1 MGTQTRMQPAA
12 PSSLLCAAWFLGTV
26 GLILAGGGCI
36 LPRAR
41 RIRDAPPTPRLKPA
55 ERSATVW
62 PTVVVRNVP
71 GPFTPPW
78 PPRPGA
84 SLELWQIDLLD
95 LDRPEVTPWLEA
107 WQPRG
112 DRLARPVP
120 IEVESET
127 PWRLRLPRPGAYVL
141 RSRSGSEVSVALV
154 LASEIHAMLTLFD
167 DDCEVLCAEAQT
179 GKPVSGAY
187 VRVLY
192 RSERLGRER
201 LLAVSGSTD
210 ADGRWRSSMLR
221 DRFAPSL
228 AATAVASHGGH
239 YAVATQRR
247 VLDHSEAAWRLSV
260 TARSH
265 VFRPGQTAELVG
277 MVQARPGHRFAPAA
291 GAPVKLLLLDPGEV
305 VAGSLRTATDEVGSF
320 TAAFEL
326 AKDAPPGAYTVVIG
340 MEDAPRFEPRRFDAF
355 SVALPSP
362 SRFRVKLG
370 LSRSVVAP
378 GDPLE
383 LQVEAARPDGGP
395 IAGARVRVLTW
406 GYPVAMAGGP
416 AWASGTAPCDPRQI
430 VAIPIRLPPVT
441 QTDSQ
446 GRATVRWEPTHAEL
460 PSEDLLCGVQ
470 VEVLA
475 PGLGTVE
482 RSAEFVLLREAPAV
496 TVEAKESFLR
506 PGEPLALSFRSALP
520 PALQEATQAVCT
532 VEHEESDGEA
542 KTREVARASVAWL
555 LSQRLNIT
563 TTSPGRYKFAVEAA
577 GRSDAVS
584 VWVADDGKDVYWGG
598 AEAPAF
604 YPEAPWVRRGGR
616 VRAVVAAP
624 GRTAPV
630 AMTLRGGP
638 GATWRTLSLRTG
650 ALGLALGAG
659 PDDRDPL
666 DITLVQIA
674 EERGW
679 AGRASLGVEPGGR
692 VLDIQPRLLWVR
704 QGEWSGRGFGV
715 ATRDR
720 LGQPVRSVVRLEL
733 VRPTFQGSPPAGIL
747 RRTTHW
753 HPGKLT
759 SEGGEIEVG
768 FHDSLL
774 ATASALLID
783 AHAPDGRS
791 GLFLMPLCQAA
802 YAPGLKAGEPMSPR
816 ARLAALAGH
825 GLDSPL
831 AQWLA
836 SRLLGRH
843 PELAHELPSL
853 LQAAK
858 SDEEASAI
866 VAIAAEHQDVAPAV
880 IASAVQRSGP
890 VAQAALSVGA
900 RFLPGLRAVFED
912 ALAADPH
919 PLVRAAAARG
929 LGRAMPASLQAVLG
943 ALSSDK
949 DPIVRSASAAALA
962 EAGPGAIPYL
972 ADAARRDSSTAVR
985 LAAVGA
991 LQRLGSV
998 AAAEALLD
1006 LASGA
1011 NEEVAVAA
1019 LGALGAIGY
1028 HGTDERLLRVLDAG
1042 APDARTAAARLLARQ
1057 EDPHVAQALVGA
1069 VRRAPSGPLLRAL
1082 APMRGRAVQAAMA
1095 RGLSHEDP
1103 EVQLAAAEWLASVED
1118 ERAPAALRKFLAPDA
1133 AATFTDR
1140 AAATLAALR
1149 DTSAVPVLVALL
1161 DTGRLSASTRR
1172 ALVEMAGSLGLQ
1184 EAGPALVKIL
1194 WRGLA
1199 EPALLR
1205 QPEERALWAAALQ
1218 AAGAVGPV
1226 WSPLIENAVGP
1237 LPTNSPYVPALM
1249 ALRAQ
1254 GLPGFFAELWR
1265 SPLPD
1270 DLRRQSVLPYARMRG
1285 AAAAPQLAELLESP
1299 VLQGPAMQA
1308 LAEAGAVETLSA
1320 ALRGGTPEARAAAA
1334 EALGA
1339 TGEPRAV
1346 PVLQPLLRDGDPFVR
1361 CEAAWALAALTR
1373 QAVLYVDHLGETRE
1387 ATP

>member
-1 MGTQTRMQPAA
+1 MGTQTRTQPAA
-12 PSSLLCAAWFLGTV
+12 PCSLLSAVWLLGTL
-26 GLILAGGGCI
+26 GLILAGGGCA
-36 LPRAR
+36 LPSAR
-41 RIRDAPPTPRLKPA
+41 RIRDAPAVPRLKPV
-55 ERSATVW
+55 ERSVSVW
-62 PTVVVRNVP
+62 PTVVVRDVP
-71 GPFTPPW
+71 GAFTPPW

-95 LDRPEVTPWLEA
+95 LDRPEMAPWLEA

-112 DRLARPVP
+112 DRLARAVP
-120 IEVESET
+120 IEVESES
-127 PWRLRLPRPGAYVL
+127 PWRLRLMRPGAYVL
-141 RSRSGSEVSVALV
+141 RSRSGGEASVALV
-154 LASEIHAMLTLFD
+154 LASEIHAVLTLSD
-167 DDCEVLCAEAQT
+167 DDGEVLCAEAQT
-179 GKPVSGAY
+179 GEPVSGAY

-210 ADGRWRSSMLR
+210 ADGRWRFPMLR
-221 DRFAPSL
+221 DRFAASL
-228 AATAVASHGGH
+228 VATAVASHGGQ

-247 VLDHSEAAWRLSV
+247 AIDHSAAAWRLSV
-260 TARSH
+260 TARSN

-277 MVQARPGHRFAPAA
+277 MVQSRLGGLFAPAA
-291 GAPVKLLLLDPGEV
+291 GAQLKLLLLDPGGV
-305 VAGSLRTATDEVGSF
+305 VAGSVRTATDEVGSF
-320 TAAFEL
+320 AAAFEL
-326 AKDAPPGAYTVVIG
+326 AKDARLGAYAVVVG

-355 SVALPSP
+355 SVASP
-362 SRFRVKLG
+362 GPARFRVRLS

-378 GDPLE
+378 GDPFE

-395 IAGARVRVLTW
+395 IGGARVRLLTW
-406 GYPVAMAGGP
+406 GYPVAMAGAP
-416 AWASGTAPCDPRQI
+416 AWASGPAPCDPMGV
-430 VAIPIRLPPVT
+430 VAVPIRLPPVS

-446 GRATVRWEPTHAEL
+446 GRATLRWEPTHAEL
-460 PSEDLLCGVQ
+460 PSEDLLCGIQ

-482 RSAEFVLLREAPAV
+482 RSAEFVLLREAPPV

-506 PGEPLALSFRSALP
+506 PGEPLVLNFRSALA
-520 PALQEATQAVCT
+520 PALQETTQAVCT
-532 VEHEESDGEA
+532 VEHEERDGAA

-555 LSQRLNIT
+555 LSRRLTVT
-563 TTSPGRYKFAVEAA
+563 TTSPGRYTFAVEAA

-584 VWVADDGKDVYWGG
+584 VWVAEDGKDVYWSG
-598 AEAPAF
+598 AAAPSL
-604 YPEAPWVRRGGR
+604 YPEAAWVRRGER

-624 GRTAPV
+624 GRTAPL
-630 AMTLRGGP
+630 AMTVRS
-638 GATWRTLSLRTG
+638 GAGAGWRTLSLRTG
-650 ALGLALGAG
+650 AVGLTLGAG

-666 DITLVQIA
+666 HVTLVQIA
-674 EERGW
+674 EGRGW
-679 AGRASLGVEPGGR
+679 TGRATLGVEPGGR
-692 VLDIQPRLLWVR
+692 TLDIQPRLLWVR
-704 QGEWSGRGFGV
+704 QGEWSGRGFGI

-720 LGQPVRSVVRLEL
+720 LGQAVRSVVRLEL
-733 VRPTFQGSPPAGIL
+733 VRPTFQGNPPAGIL

-783 AHAPDGRS
+783 AHASDGRS
-791 GLFLMPLCQAA
+791 GLLLMPLCQAA
-802 YAPGLKAGEPMSPR
+802 YAAGLKPGEPLSPR

-825 GLDSPL
+825 GFDTPL

-853 LQAAK
+853 LRAAK

-866 VAIAAEHQDVAPAV
+866 VAIAAEHQEAAPAV
-880 IASAVQRSGP
+880 IAAAVQRSGP
-890 VAQAALSVGA
+890 VAQAALFLGV
-900 RFLPGLRAVFED
+900 RFLPELRAVFEG
-912 ALAADPH
+912 ALSSDPH

-943 ALSSDK
+943 ALGGDK
-949 DPIVRSASAAALA
+949 DPIVRSAAAVALSD
-962 EAGPGAIPYL
+962 AGPGAIPGL
-972 ADAARRDSSTAVR
+972 ADAARRETSIAVR

-991 LQRLGSV
+991 LQRIGGA

-1006 LASGA
+1006 LASGEF
-1011 NEEVAVAA
+1011 EEVAVAA
-1019 LGALGAIGY
+1019 LDALGAIGY
-1028 HGTDERLLRVLDAG
+1028 QGADGRLLRILSTG
-1042 APDARTAAARLLARQ
+1042 ARDARTAAVRLLAGQ
-1057 EDPHVAQALVGA
+1057 EDPHVAQALLGA
-1069 VRRAPSGPLLRAL
+1069 VRHAPSGPLLRAL
-1082 APMRGRAVQAAMA
+1082 APLRGRAVQAAMA
-1095 RGLSHEDP
+1095 RWLSHEDP
-1103 EVQLAAAEWLASVED
+1103 EVQLAAAEWLASIED
-1118 ERAPAALRKFLAPDA
+1118 ERAPAALRRFLAPDA

-1140 AAATLAALR
+1140 AVAALVALR
-1149 DTSAVPVLVALL
+1149 DTSAVPSLVALL

-1184 EAGPALVKIL
+1184 EAGPALVKVL

-1199 EPALLR
+1199 EPELLQR
-1205 QPEERALWAAALQ
+1205 SEERALWAAALQ
-1218 AAGAVGPV
+1218 AAAAVGPV

-1237 LPTNSPYVPALM
+1237 LPANSPYVPALV
-1249 ALRAQ
+1249 ALRVQ

-1270 DLRRQSVLPYARMRG
+1270 DLRRQSVLPFARLRG
-1285 AAAAPQLAELLESP
+1285 AAAVPELIELLESP

-1308 LAEAGAVETLSA
+1308 LVEAGAVDALSA
-1320 ALRGGTPEARAAAA
+1320 ALRRGTPEARAAAA

-1373 QAVLYVDHLGETRE
+1373 QPVIYTDHLGESRE